1 MVVGNKEKVLVT
13 GGAGFIGSNL
23 CEKLIQL
30 ENYDVFSL
38 DNYST
43 GSTNNHVEGVN
54 YIKGNT
60 EDISMLIDFNP
71 GMVFHLGEY
80 SRVEQSFRDFEQVWQ
95 SNIKGTQSIVTFCK
109 SRNSKLIYAGSST
122 KFGDGGLGR
131 YQSPYGWT
139 KATNTEFIKAYS
151 SWYGLDHAIA
161 YFYNAYGPRE
171 IKTGPYATLIAYFAD
186 RMKNNQALTV
196 VTPGTQKRNFTY
208 VDDIV
213 SGLIIVGKKGSG
225 DEYGIG
231 HPDSFSILEVAQF
244 FGGEIE
250 MLPTRRG
257 NRMDAQIVVNKTLD
271 LGWKAKHSV
280 AEYIESLRKN
290 NWQQ

>member
-1 MVVGNKEKVLVT
+1 MVDGNKEKVLVT

-23 CEKLIQL
+23 CEKLIKL
-30 ENYDVFSL
+30 EKYEVFSV

-43 GSTNNHVEGVN
+43 GSTDNHVEGVN
-54 YIKGNT
+54 YVRGNT
-60 EDISMLIDFNP
+60 EDIARLIDFNP
-71 GMVFHLGEY
+71 RMVFHLGEY
-80 SRVEQSFRDFEQVWQ
+80 SRVEQSFDDFEQVWQ
-95 SNIKGTQSIVTFCK
+95 SNIRGTQSIVKFCK
-109 SRNSKLIYAGSST
+109 SRNSKLVYAGSST

-131 YQSPYGWT
+131 FQSPYGWT
-139 KATNTEFIKAYS
+139 KATNTELIKAYS
-151 SWYGLDHAIA
+151 SWYGLDYAIA

-171 IKTGPYATLIAYFAD
+171 IKSGPYATLIASFAE
-186 RMKNNQALTV
+186 RMKNNQVLTV
-196 VTPGTQKRNFTY
+196 VTPGTQKRNFTH
-208 VDDIV
+208 VKDIV

-231 HPDSFSILEVAQF
+231 HPDSFSVLEVADF

-257 NRMDAQIVVNKTLD
+257 NRMNAQIVVNKTLD

-280 AEYIESLRKN
+280 SEYIEKLRKN